1 MFLNPSKV
9 KECVETCLKAR
20 LVPFIQGSPGVGK
33 SEIVKQIADEY
44 GLKLIDCRLSTME
57 PVDLNGIPWIQ
68 EGKAKFNPYDIFP
81 LESTPIPQGYQG
93 FLLFL
98 DEFNS
103 ASRATQAAA
112 YRVVLDR
119 EIGNHKLHPNC
130 FVVAAGDKA
139 SDNAIVN
146 RLSTAMLSRVIHFN
160 MEVNFED
167 WRDNYAIP
175 QGIDERIIAYLSM
188 FPHKLMEFDPERED
202 QTFASPRTWSFAS
215 KLIKANRD
223 IVNKD
228 IIPLL
233 AGAITF
239 EHASAFVQ
247 FCKIYDDLITIDDI
261 VANPDIEPP
270 HDSATTWALIIHLI
284 NRTND
289 ENYKAVFKFINK
301 VSATFRVVYCRSI
314 PVKHPNLVH
323 DSEFIKCM
331 QEMINYYG
339 DLSECLGTKS

>member
-112 YRVVLDR
+112 
-119 EIGNHKLHPNC
+119 
-130 FVVAAGDKA
+130 
-139 SDNAIVN
+139 
-146 RLSTAMLSRVIHFN
+146 
-160 MEVNFED
+160 
-167 WRDNYAIP
+167 
-175 QGIDERIIAYLSM
+175 
-188 FPHKLMEFDPERED
+188 
-202 QTFASPRTWSFAS
+202 
-215 KLIKANRD
+215 
-223 IVNKD
+223 
-228 IIPLL
+228 
-233 AGAITF
+233 
-239 EHASAFVQ
+239 
-247 FCKIYDDLITIDDI
+247 
-261 VANPDIEPP
+261 
-270 HDSATTWALIIHLI
+270 
-284 NRTND
+284 
-289 ENYKAVFKFINK
+289 
-301 VSATFRVVYCRSI
+301 
-314 PVKHPNLVH
+314 
-323 DSEFIKCM
+323 
-331 QEMINYYG
+331 
-339 DLSECLGTKS
+339 